1 MAAVPT
7 WKCSSCNTVNRRRSG
22 PCMVCGAPEATAAAK
37 VTADIETPTTTVKVA
52 PPPKAGPPPGSKPPP
67 RAPLFGTTAP
77 GTTPSSA
84 FTPLGTPATSGK
96 ATAPTPAWPTAAPT
110 PSPTRPHPVRPAA
123 TATVPSPSPAPAPAP
138 RFPVTPTTASP
149 GTVTARPVPP
159 RRAPSRGSTHGMRK
173 LAVGKLLGVGHIALW
188 VYAIYAAAWHLAW
201 GRSLLAGAHH
211 LSPVSGTTAASL
223 RENGI
228 VHGRVSWL
236 SHLPWADNGN
246 TYFLLAVACLV
257 IRLRR
262 APGWLSLAVALPA
275 AVYGLLRAL

>member
-1 MAAVPT
+1 
-7 WKCSSCNTVNRRRSG
+7 
-22 PCMVCGAPEATAAAK
+22 
-37 VTADIETPTTTVKVA
+37 
-52 PPPKAGPPPGSKPPP
+52 
-67 RAPLFGTTAP
+67 
-77 GTTPSSA
+77 
-84 FTPLGTPATSGK
+84 
-96 ATAPTPAWPTAAPT
+96 
-110 PSPTRPHPVRPAA
+110 
-123 TATVPSPSPAPAPAP
+123 
-138 RFPVTPTTASP
+138 
-149 GTVTARPVPP
+149 
-159 RRAPSRGSTHGMRK
+159 MRK

-228 VHGRVSWL
+228 VHGSVSWL

-275 AVYGLLRAL
+275 AVYGLLRALTYVPELAFYWPVAAVALIVAWLIVAKTLHRY